1 LPVDLKTLTPDTT
14 VPSTAVL
21 FGADSQAA
29 TDPSVYPLPAVRDGV
44 NVGDVI
50 LTDAPFI
57 SWNVETSR
65 IASVTLGGNRTLLSP
80 TNHKDGGEYKLLVF
94 QDGTGGRTLAY
105 DSNIVWPG
113 GTAPNLSGAAANSL
127 IVITLVSD
135 GVRLYATADQT
146 YTGNSPTL
154 YHNFASGALPSWLTF
169 SRAGHATMIDSSG
182 NITWAPNNMLL
193 NSATLSTQSV
203 ATAGG
208 HSNILSFRGTGS
220 VTLSGSATGTLAG
233 TGVNNRVSL
242 VIAPT
247 AGSLTLTVTGQVL
260 DAQLE
265 RVTYETAPRT
275 YNPTTGVAF
284 FGPRFDWTG
293 GTPGLL
299 IEEART
305 NLLQRSEEI
314 DVSPWG
320 GQGILAFGSGSV
332 ANAVISPDGRITAER
347 LMEDT
352 ATSPHRYWQGL
363 GSFVSG
369 TTYSFSIYVKRGS
382 GTRNVSI
389 AVGPDTS
396 FVWASVNLGTG
407 AFINPATSVG
417 GATGAFASVTQ
428 IGSYYRIVVSGA
440 PAVTSVG
447 WVYINIDNRTA
458 PGGGAAHTYLGDG
471 TSSLDVWGAQLEVG
485 HAASSYIPTFGSA
498 VTRAVDVAQFNGP
511 AVTALRSAEA
521 SAIVETRGGVAGDS
535 NVFAR
540 IIGTQNANN
549 PIGLSGG
556 AQSFAF
562 DGTTVLS
569 SATGISWR
577 TNTTRS
583 GGAWTNSS
591 TRSVVYNGGTVATG
605 ALATTFASSDFYLGG
620 FGATGSSNVNGRIGS
635 VALWNSRLPDA
646 VLQAKSVVGANY

>member
-65 IASVTLGGNRTLLSP
+65 IATVTLGGNRTLLSP

-94 QDGTGGRTLAY
+94 QDDTGGRTLAY

-154 YHNFASGALPSWLTF
+154 YHNFASGVLPSWLTF
-169 SRAGHATMIDSSG
+169 SRAGHATMTDSSG

-242 VIAPT
+242 VITPT

-265 RVTYETAPRT
+265 RVTYETAPRA

-293 GTPGLL
+293 GTPGLH
-299 IEEART
+299 IEGART
-305 NLLQRSEEI
+305 NVIANSEGLSTGSNCTI
-314 DVSPWG
+314 TSTPNALFGGMRLYTATQTADNLPTAPNLPISGG
-320 GQGILAFGSGSV
+320 GQ
-332 ANAVISPDGRITAER
+332 AV
-347 LMEDT
+347 
-352 ATSPHRYWQGL
+352 
-363 GSFVSG
+363 
-369 TTYSFSIYVKRGS
+369 
-382 GTRNVSI
+382 
-389 AVGPDTS
+389 
-396 FVWASVNLGTG
+396 VNG
-407 AFINPATSVG
+407 NR
-417 GATGAFASVTQ
+417 VT
-428 IGSYYRIVVSGA
+428 VSGA
-440 PAVTSVG
+440 FLAGTNKTSAFFGAHGSVSGWGVNGDTTAVVLSGPGSITQSSGGLWTISGLSLTIPTVVSITRVYNVSENAIMLAYLEAGPAGLAGNSIRYG
-447 WVYINIDNRTA
+447 LLQQE
-458 PGGGAAHTYLGDG
+458 LGNG
-471 TSSLDVWGAQLEVG
+471 R
-485 HAASSYIPTFGSA
+485 SSYIPTFGAS
-498 VTRAVDVAQFNGP
+498 VTRALEAVNMVGSVFSSVWNATEGSMITQTSLTSSSPAQGIW
-511 AVTALRSAEA
+511 SANSGSGTNRIDMRA
-521 SAIVETRGGVAGDS
+521 NFGSITTVGGVSQAEINIGIDAV
-535 NVFAR
+535 NTAARRAVAWRQNDFAAVR
-540 IIGTQNANN
+540 
-549 PIGLSGG
+549 
-556 AQSFAF
+556 
-562 DGTTVLS
+562 
-569 SATGISWR
+569 
-577 TNTTRS
+577 
-583 GGAWTNSS
+583 
-591 TRSVVYNGGTVATG
+591 NGGTVVTDVAGNIPTVTQ
-605 ALATTFASSDFYLGG
+605 LQIGG
-620 FGATGSSNVNGRIGS
+620 IDAQPQYELYGLLQSIAYYNRRIP
-635 VALWNSRLPDA
+635 NSA
-646 VLQAKSVVGANY
+646 LQAKSTLGANY